1 MAEQDRPAGNDF
13 APTPPQG
20 EFTIRKIYIKD
31 VSFETPNTPE
41 MFNLEWEPD
50 ADVNLRTEVA
60 QLAPG
65 EFEVTLAI
73 TATVNIGEKS
83 AFLAE
88 VQQSGIFGITGLTTE
103 ELGPV
108 LGAYCP
114 GMLYPYARE
123 MISDLVV
130 RGGFPPF
137 VLAPVNF
144 DALYE
149 HKRMEQV
156 NAQASAGNAPAFN
169 ASTAD

>member
-1 MAEQDRPAGNDF
+1 MADQERPAGNDF
-13 APTPPQG
+13 APSPPQG
-20 EFTIRKIYIKD
+20 EFTIKKIYIKD

-41 MFNLEWEPD
+41 TFSLEWNPD
-50 ADVNLRTEVA
+50 ADVNLRTEVQ
-60 QLAPG
+60 QLAAG
-65 EFEVTLAI
+65 EFEITLSI
-73 TATVNIGEKS
+73 TATVTLGDKT

-88 VQQSGIFGITGLTTE
+88 VQQTGLFVITGLTTE

-137 VLAPVNF
+137 ILAPVNF

-149 HKRMEQV
+149 HKRAEQEA
-156 NAQASAGNAPAFN
+156 AQAGSGIGGTPEAGP
-169 ASTAD
+169 TH

>member
-1 MAEQDRPAGNDF
+1 MADQERPTGNDF
-13 APTPPQG
+13 APSPPQG
-20 EFTIRKIYIKD
+20 EFTIKKFYIKD
-31 VSFETPNTPE
+31 VSFETPNTPA
-41 MFNLEWEPD
+41 MFSVEWTPD
-50 ADVNLRTEVA
+50 ADVNLRTEVQ
-60 QLAPG
+60 QLSAG

-73 TATVNIGEKS
+73 TATVTIGEKA

-88 VQQSGIFGITGLTTE
+88 VQQAGIFGITGLTTE

-137 VLAPVNF
+137 ILAPVNF

-149 HKRMEQV
+149 HKRAEQEA
-156 NAQASAGNAPAFN
+156 AQSTGGNGAAANAGNAN
-169 ASTAD
+169 

>member
-1 MAEQDRPAGNDF
+1 MADPERPEGNDF

-20 EFTIRKIYIKD
+20 EFTIRKIYVKD

-41 MFNLEWEPD
+41 TFSLEWTPD
-50 ADVNLRTEVA
+50 ADVNLRTEVQ
-60 QLAPG
+60 QLGAG
-65 EFEVTLAI
+65 EFEITLSI
-73 TATVNIGEKS
+73 TATITLGEKT

-88 VQQSGIFGITGLTTE
+88 VQQAGLFVITGLTTE
-103 ELGPV
+103 ELAPV

-123 MISDLVV
+123 MVSDLVV

-137 VLAPVNF
+137 ILAPVNF

-149 HKRMEQV
+149 HKRAEQAH
-156 NAQASAGNAPAFN
+156 AQDGPGNGAAGH
-169 ASTAD
+169 AD